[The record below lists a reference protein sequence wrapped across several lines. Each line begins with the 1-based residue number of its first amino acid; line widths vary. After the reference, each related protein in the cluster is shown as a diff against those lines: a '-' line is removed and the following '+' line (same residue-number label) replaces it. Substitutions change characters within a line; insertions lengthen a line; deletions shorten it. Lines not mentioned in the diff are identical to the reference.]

1 MPLSTTYVY
10 SMSRLGEIDALATGM
25 KAYGG
30 AGHSIQLT
38 GTRQYHS
45 QWEPKLMLDVHI
57 LTLNSTKPEYLQ
69 QALDS
74 IEIAKSRCS
83 IPVNVFVVEG
93 VPNHLGRSR
102 KKGYSY
108 GTGAYVTHVDHDDWI
123 HENALLYIERVIEQ
137 QSPQSITTGEYIYLD
152 AFSNPNLFDNSN
164 AELLI
169 TVEVDLG
176 ATRYTTTL
184 TAVNYGGG

>member
-1 MPLSTTYVY
+1 
-10 SMSRLGEIDALATGM
+10 
-25 KAYGG
+25 
-30 AGHSIQLT
+30 
-38 GTRQYHS
+38 
-45 QWEPKLMLDVHI
+45 MLDVHI

-184 TAVNYGGG
+184 TAISYGGE